1 MKQSRL
7 MSGKTRVGEITI
19 EKQKTERNADSL
31 RNLWTDIKHPKIHII
46 GVSE

>member
-1 MKQSRL
+1 

>member
-7 MSGKTRVGEITI
+7 VSWKTRVGETTI
-19 EKQKTERNADSL
+19 EKQKTERNDSL
-31 RNLWTDIKHPKIHII
+31 RKLWTDIKHPKIHII